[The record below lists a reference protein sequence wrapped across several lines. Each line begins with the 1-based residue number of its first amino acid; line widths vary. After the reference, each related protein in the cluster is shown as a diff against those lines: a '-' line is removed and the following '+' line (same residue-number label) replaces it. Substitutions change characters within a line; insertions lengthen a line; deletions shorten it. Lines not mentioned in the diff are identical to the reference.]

1 MSYASMMQYKRKG
14 EQYFR
19 QGEFIHAEKAFNSA
33 LEEARLYQPANEYTA
48 QQLKVMSTF
57 YLTIGIY
64 AKAEHYLIQAL
75 EIEENLVEQESM
87 KIVET
92 LNMLGLL
99 YHLWK
104 DYSRAEVTYR
114 RAIKLEKQAQYLRY
128 PQYDSNLM
136 HQTHHHLAMVLCAQ
150 GRQNEAFPVCSST
163 CANEISTRG
172 PRASSLSTDLH
183 NLAVQY
189 CSQNRVVELQKINR
203 WVLDLALEQ
212 LQKKYLD
219 STFREAI
226 QNRQRLTNTTW
237 FNAQYESLISMDE
250 VWRPSVVYRHPEN
263 SLNRLEQHIA
273 DPMSNRGSSNPEDS
287 WRPNPSL
294 TARKN

>member
-99 YHLWK
+99 Y
-104 DYSRAEVTYR
+104 
-114 RAIKLEKQAQYLRY
+114 IILEGLQPGGSHVPAG
-128 PQYDSNLM
+128 D
-136 HQTHHHLAMVLCAQ
+136 QTGKTGTV
-150 GRQNEAFPVCSST
+150 
-163 CANEISTRG
+163 
-172 PRASSLSTDLH
+172 SSLS
-183 NLAVQY
+183 
-189 CSQNRVVELQKINR
+189 
-203 WVLDLALEQ
+203 
-212 LQKKYLD
+212 
-219 STFREAI
+219 
-226 QNRQRLTNTTW
+226 
-237 FNAQYESLISMDE
+237 
-250 VWRPSVVYRHPEN
+250 SV
-263 SLNRLEQHIA
+263 
-273 DPMSNRGSSNPEDS
+273 
-287 WRPNPSL
+287 
-294 TARKN
+294 